1 MTIHTGFYIDS
12 DEPPFDKLVLI
23 KVWSD
28 FMPEYK
34 VIMPK
39 DNLRS
44 FVDFLNKYLENEV
57 KR

>member
-12 DEPPFDKLVLI
+12 DESPFDKLVLI

-28 FMPEYK
+28 FMPEYE